1 MKTTE
6 VRQDMKMKSATSI
19 LTRSILLL
27 LLLLAG
33 GVVSGAWVVSNNC
46 SFYVIN
52 KGGNRQINKL

>member
-1 MKTTE
+1 
-6 VRQDMKMKSATSI
+6 MKSATSI